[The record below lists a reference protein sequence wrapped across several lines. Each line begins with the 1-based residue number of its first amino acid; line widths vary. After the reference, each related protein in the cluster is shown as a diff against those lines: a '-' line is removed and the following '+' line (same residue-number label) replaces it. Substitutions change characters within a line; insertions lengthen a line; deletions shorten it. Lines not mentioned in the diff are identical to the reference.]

1 MYPHVIKVVPVLPTL
16 FLVLSQCNHR
26 NWMTQLCIRLY
37 KHLQLFML
45 ILVQKCIHDAKTDL
59 IAECMA
65 QKDQCLIRIRQNA
78 RFLWMVF
85 VSRNYISKQHRLLN
99 HNKILYLEQQTLLN
113 NTIWKYTSQ
122 YTMFEIKPIC
132 QTLDLKFLSILSA
145 FSKIHNFGTGML
157 VAKCQAFIFI
167 GPTNQ
172 VSQPER
178 CDWQPRTF
186 DVVRIYIREQFISY
200 IFYITQC

>member
-1 MYPHVIKVVPVLPTL
+1 M
-16 FLVLSQCNHR
+16 Q
-26 NWMTQLCIRLY
+26 RLT
-37 KHLQLFML
+37 FF
-45 ILVQKCIHDAKTDL
+45 
-59 IAECMA
+59 AEYMA
-65 QKDQCLIRIRQNA
+65 QKDQCLIRIRKNA
-78 RFLWMVF
+78 RFLWMGF

-99 HNKILYLEQQTLLN
+99 HNNFLYLEQQTLLN
-113 NTIWKYTSQ
+113 NTIWKCTSQ
-122 YTMFEIKPIC
+122 YTMFEIRPIC

-157 VAKCQAFIFI
+157 VAKCQAFII

-172 VSQPER
+172 VSQPEI

-186 DVVRIYIREQFISY
+186 DVVIIYFREQLISN